1 MTAIA
6 LLNAETDPHIV
17 ADTLLSVDGE
27 DPRKIKKIWLPALG
41 DVQSQ
46 WGEGGDRWHISRLGS
61 VRKPK
66 KYDFL

>member
-46 WGEGGDRWHISRLGS
+46 WGEGRSQGASATVS
-61 VRKPK
+61 
-66 KYDFL
+66 